1 MTNRQSPAGPALVWS
16 PFPDGDSAA
25 AAASA
30 LLDERLIACANIL
43 PPMRSL
49 YLWRGAHEE
58 SEECGAL
65 FKTDAALLD
74 RAVARLNQLHPYEEP
89 AVIGWR
95 YDSAA
100 PATAA
105 WLGALLS

>member
-1 MTNRQSPAGPALVWS
+1 MTNGQSAAGPALVWS

-25 AAASA
+25 AAAST

-43 PPMRSL
+43 PAMRSL
-49 YLWRGAHEE
+49 YIWRGAQQDEQ
-58 SEECGAL
+58 ECGVL

-74 RAVARLNQLHPYEEP
+74 RAVSRLNELHPYEEP

-95 YDSAA
+95 CDSAP

-105 WLGALLS
+105 WLGALLA